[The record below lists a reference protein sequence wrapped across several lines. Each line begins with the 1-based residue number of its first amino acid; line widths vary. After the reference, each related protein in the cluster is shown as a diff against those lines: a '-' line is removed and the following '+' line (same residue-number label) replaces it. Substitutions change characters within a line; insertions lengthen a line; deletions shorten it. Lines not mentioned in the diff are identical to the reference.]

1 MKLLLL
7 IFLTWSCSSS
17 ICTQITTKNQNRIN
31 ELYPI
36 AIDTQ
41 KTTGERLTAFRGCC
55 WLSAYQD
62 YYVSLKISSE
72 FYSLAL
78 DKKVYD
84 MQISALHYKGHSL
97 MMLGHLDAANISFD
111 EALTVAKEHNFNKME
126 AEAYGDL
133 GNLWIKKGEVK
144 QALSC
149 HLRSDSIA
157 KKHDFKIAKARAK
170 INIGEIYETNGEY
183 KKSLEAF
190 REALKIC
197 EENGLGGFFSSIQD
211 KLGDVNLSIEEY
223 NIALGHYH
231 LSYYYSI
238 KLTNVGRQISSL
250 KKLGEIHHDLDNLDS
265 ARIYFDKA
273 IELSRRKMIPDL
285 EAALLAS
292 LARVHLDQ
300 NSLERARRTIEES
313 LVLFKSRE
321 TFEGRDNAFYIAG
334 EIYYELD
341 KTELTTQVLME
352 CYALTIKSGDVF
364 IREKACRLLATIYK
378 ETGNYRLSTNF
389 YEEYLT
395 LRDKRRGQEDV
406 REILRLNIQNEYL
419 EQAIT
424 DSIQQLNTID
434 RINLKYEQFKERERN
449 KTNLIYIGITVLIL
463 ILAFAIYALWIRRKR
478 TRLLR
483 HKNTVIEG
491 ALNDKE
497 ILLKEV
503 HHRVKN
509 NMQVVSSLLF
519 LKSKSTESQ
528 AAKDVLVDSQK
539 RIDSMLLAH
548 QKMYRNNNF
557 EEIEIVDYVNDI
569 FRMLLESIRREH
581 DSFSIVSDGK
591 IFLQVEK
598 AQALGFVIHELVT
611 NSIKYAW
618 PNQETTAKLIELE
631 FMVSKESI
639 GFTYL
644 DNGVGIP
651 DKIDITKINSFGL
664 KMINSLVTK
673 QLLGTIEIDG
683 NRGLRVEIKLG
694 KW

>member
-1 MKLLLL
+1 MRLH
-7 IFLTWSCSSS
+7 
-17 ICTQITTKNQNRIN
+17 
-31 ELYPI
+31 
-36 AIDTQ
+36 Q
-41 KTTGERLTAFRGCC
+41 K
-55 WLSAYQD
+55 
-62 YYVSLKISSE
+62 
-72 FYSLAL
+72 
-78 DKKVYD
+78 
-84 MQISALHYKGHSL
+84 
-97 MMLGHLDAANISFD
+97 
-111 EALTVAKEHNFNKME
+111 
-126 AEAYGDL
+126 
-133 GNLWIKKGEVK
+133 
-144 QALSC
+144 
-149 HLRSDSIA
+149 
-157 KKHDFKIAKARAK
+157 RA
-170 INIGEIYETNGEY
+170 
-183 KKSLEAF
+183 
-190 REALKIC
+190 
-197 EENGLGGFFSSIQD
+197 
-211 KLGDVNLSIEEY
+211 
-223 NIALGHYH
+223 
-231 LSYYYSI
+231 
-238 KLTNVGRQISSL
+238 
-250 KKLGEIHHDLDNLDS
+250 
-265 ARIYFDKA
+265 
-273 IELSRRKMIPDL
+273 
-285 EAALLAS
+285 
-292 LARVHLDQ
+292 
-300 NSLERARRTIEES
+300 
-313 LVLFKSRE
+313 
-321 TFEGRDNAFYIAG
+321 
-334 EIYYELD
+334 
-341 KTELTTQVLME
+341 
-352 CYALTIKSGDVF
+352 
-364 IREKACRLLATIYK
+364 
-378 ETGNYRLSTNF
+378 
-389 YEEYLT
+389 
-395 LRDKRRGQEDV
+395 
-406 REILRLNIQNEYL
+406 
-419 EQAIT
+419 
-424 DSIQQLNTID
+424 
-434 RINLKYEQFKERERN
+434 
-449 KTNLIYIGITVLIL
+449 
-463 ILAFAIYALWIRRKR
+463 
-478 TRLLR
+478 RLLR
-483 HKNTVIEG
+483 HKNTVIKG

>member
-1 MKLLLL
+1 MKLLIILFL
-7 IFLTWSCSSS
+7 IWPCSSS
-17 ICTQITTKNQNRIN
+17 VYAQITTKNQIRID

-36 AIDTQ
+36 ATNPKKAID
-41 KTTGERLTAFRGCC
+41 ERLTAYRGCC

-62 YYVSLKISSE
+62 YILCLKISSE
-72 FYSLAL
+72 FYTLAV

-97 MMLGHLDAANISFD
+97 MMLGQLDAAKISFD
-111 EALTVAKEHNFNKME
+111 EALTVAKEQSLIKME
-126 AEAYGDL
+126 AEAFGDL
-133 GNLWIKKGEVK
+133 GNLWVKMGEVN

-157 KKHDFKIAKARAK
+157 RKHDLKIATARAN
-170 INIGEIYETNGEY
+170 INIGEIYEAKGEY

-190 REALKIC
+190 RKALKIC
-197 EENGLGGFFSSIQD
+197 EENRLGGFLSSIYE
-211 KLGDVNLSIEEY
+211 KLGDVNQSIEEY
-223 NIALGHYH
+223 DLAKRH
-231 LSYYYSI
+231 YYSSYRYAV
-238 KLTNVGRQISSL
+238 KFTNVGRQISSMQS
-250 KKLGEIHHDLDNLDS
+250 LGELYYNLNNLDS
-265 ARIYFDKA
+265 AKFYYEHA
-273 IELSRRKMIPDL
+273 IKLSRSKQIPDY

-292 LARVHLDQ
+292 IARLHLDNGELNQ
-300 NSLERARRTIEES
+300 ARSTIEES
-313 LVLFKSRE
+313 LKLYSSRE
-321 TFEGRDNAFYIAG
+321 IFEDKDNTFYIAG
-334 EIYYELD
+334 EIYYALGISQLCLKSLE
-341 KTELTTQVLME
+341 QS
-352 CYALTIKSGDVF
+352 YALSFESGSLL
-364 IREKACRLLATIYK
+364 IREKSCRLLATVYK

-389 YEEYLT
+389 FEEYLL
-395 LRDKRRGQEDV
+395 LRDQRRGQEDV
-406 REILRLNIQNEYL
+406 KAILRLNIQKEYL

-424 DSIQQLNTID
+424 DSIQQHNRIE
-434 RINLKYEQFKERERN
+434 RINLDHEQFKEQEHN
-449 KTNLIYIGITVLIL
+449 KKNFIYFGISVLVL

-478 TRLLR
+478 TRLLQ
-483 HKNTVIEG
+483 HKNSVIRR

-519 LKSKSTESQ
+519 LKSKSTENE
-528 AAKDVLVDSQK
+528 AAKDVLLDSQK

-557 EEIEIVDYVNDI
+557 EEIEILEYVNDI
-569 FRMLLESIRREH
+569 FRMLLEPIRRER
-581 DSFSIVSDGK
+581 DSFNIVNDGK

-651 DKIDITKINSFGL
+651 DKIEITKINSFGL

-673 QLLGTIEIDG
+673 QLLGTIEING
-683 NRGLRVEIKLG
+683 ERGLRMEIKFG
-694 KW
+694 R